1 MVDRIQQYVYLH
13 QPEKQPKKKGQNF
26 ELAQPKKKGQ
36 NFELAKFEFKII
48 GKRVGLSR
56 KVDTSTIGRHF
67 TLQKVRLSQFSQ
79 LN

>member
-1 MVDRIQQYVYLH
+1 MVDRNKEYVYLH
-13 QPEKQPKKKGQNF
+13 QPEN
-26 ELAQPKKKGQ
+26 QPKKKGQ